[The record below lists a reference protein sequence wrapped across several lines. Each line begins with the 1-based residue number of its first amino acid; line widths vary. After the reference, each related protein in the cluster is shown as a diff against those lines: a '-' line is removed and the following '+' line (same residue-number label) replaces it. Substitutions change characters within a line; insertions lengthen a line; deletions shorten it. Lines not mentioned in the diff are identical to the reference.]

1 MQLSLVDDKESIFLR
16 HSACPDC
23 GSKDALAEYSDH
35 SYCFS
40 CLTHTQGTGANMGEA
55 TTANTRNTALL
66 EGEAQAL
73 PARGLT
79 EETCQKFG
87 YICTTQNGEAVQAAM
102 YRDAGGIPVAQK
114 IRTKDK
120 KFSIVGDAKAMT
132 LFGSH
137 LWSKGKKLTICA
149 GEIDTM
155 TVSQVQG
162 HKWATVGLPNGE
174 SAGVKAIKANWDYIM
189 GFEEIII
196 MMDQDDVGVKA
207 AQDIAEALPVGK
219 AKIAQ
224 LPCKDANECLTENK
238 GHEIINAIFQATEY
252 RPDGIV
258 TPDQFRDVITVDEQA
273 SAVTY
278 PYSQL
283 NEILKGLRKK
293 ELVTICAGSGVGKST
308 FVKEMIYH
316 LMQSGQKVGGILLE
330 ESEKRSLL
338 SLCGIHLNKN
348 ILIDRASATDEEILA
363 GFDDLFD
370 KEKKNLYLYSHFG
383 SQDVDLICQRIVYM
397 AKALSLDFVV
407 LDHLSI
413 LISQTALGTD
423 ERKLIDYAMTR
434 MRSIVQENDIGLVLI
449 SHLRRPDGNRGH
461 EAGASV
467 RLSDLRS
474 SHSIAQLSDACIGL
488 QIDPQDPDSDHR
500 QIVVLKNRFTG
511 QTSSNAGT
519 LIYNRETG
527 RLLEETL
534 AQLQSNDND
543 EGDAYYAV

>member
-1 MQLSLVDDKESIFLR
+1 MQLSLDKQESVFLR

-23 GSKDALAEYSDH
+23 GSSDALAEYTDH

-40 CLTHTQGTGANMGEA
+40 CLKHTQGTGEHMGEA
-55 TTANTRNTALL
+55 TSANTHNSALL
-66 EGEAQAL
+66 EGEVQAL

-79 EETCQKFG
+79 EETCLKFG
-87 YICTTQNGEAVQAAM
+87 YTCTTHNGELVQVAT
-102 YRDAGGIPVAQK
+102 YRDASGRPVAQK
-114 IRTKDK
+114 LRTKDK
-120 KFSIVGDAKAMT
+120 KFSIIGDAKAMT
-132 LFGSH
+132 LWGSH
-137 LWSKGKKLTICA
+137 LWRQGKKLVICE
-149 GEIDTM
+149 GEIDAM
-155 TVSQVQG
+155 SVSQVQN
-162 HKWATVGLPNGE
+162 HKWATVSLGHGAP
-174 SAGVKAIKANWDYIM
+174 SAVKTIKANWDYLM

-196 MMDQDDVGVKA
+196 MMDGDDVGVKA

-219 AKIAQ
+219 AKIAT
-224 LPCKDANECLTENK
+224 LPCKDANECLQQGK
-238 GHEIINAIFQATEY
+238 GHEIINAIFQAKEY

-258 TPDQFRDVITVDEQA
+258 TPDQYRDVITEDEQA
-273 SAVTY
+273 SSITY

-308 FVKEMIYH
+308 FIKEMIYH
-316 LMQSGQKVGGILLE
+316 LMQSGQKVGAMLLE

-338 SLCGIHLNKN
+338 GLCGIHINKN

-363 GFDDLFD
+363 GFDDLFGND
-370 KEKKNLYLYSHFG
+370 DNNLYLYSHFG

-397 AKALSLDFVV
+397 AKALGCDYVV

-413 LISQTALGTD
+413 LISQTAIGTD
-423 ERKLIDYAMTR
+423 ERKLIDYAMTK
-434 MRSIVQENDIGLVLI
+434 MRSLVQEHDIGMILV

-488 QIDPQDPDSDHR
+488 QVDPEDPDSDHR
-500 QIVVLKNRFTG
+500 HLLVLKNRFTG
-511 QTSSNAGT
+511 QTGHAGT
-519 LIYNRETG
+519 AVYNRETG
-527 RLLEETL
+527 RLLEESL
-534 AQLQSNDND
+534 ANLQSTNDND